1 MGNFDCGDITS
12 GNECHYQFGLNGVCH
27 WGGSTCDNPN
37 NEMPLC
43 TDLTPFQCTYVQ
55 ENFNSCLEGCD
66 ERIENFSLFNYQEND
81 SGEAFIY
88 VSPDE
93 LGGEIEE
100 PDIYNQII
108 RIEGGIR
115 YNLTG
120 FSLPL
125 QDGNEPYDFQT
136 IIDNSFY
143 SDEEATTI
151 AQLPDGM
158 EIIYMGFDMDSNQ
171 ESGFVTLGV
180 TEIPV
185 DICDENG
192 ESPGSGTSPCN
203 PIENWS
209 ATTDFKTGFGY
220 GIYIPEGTLYLKWG
234 VGEE

>member
-1 MGNFDCGDITS
+1 M
-12 GNECHYQFGLNGVCH
+12 
-27 WGGSTCDNPN
+27 
-37 NEMPLC
+37 
-43 TDLTPFQCTYVQ
+43 
-55 ENFNSCLEGCD
+55 
-66 ERIENFSLFNYQEND
+66 RI
-81 SGEAFIY
+81 
-88 VSPDE
+88 
-93 LGGEIEE
+93 
-100 PDIYNQII
+100 
-108 RIEGGIR
+108 
-115 YNLTG
+115 NLTKKDLVNMVYMQIG
-120 FSLPL
+120 FSKQISENLI
-125 QDGNEPYDFQT
+125 DDFFQT